1 MLGIRNAKNRGIPGY
16 LTFGLLER
24 LDEVIDGKP
33 SKVFILIGI
42 NNVARKIPDSMI
54 VNNYKNMA
62 DRIKSGLIK
71 TKIYLQSLFTTNE
84 SLNKLLNHYRNDKET
99 IK

>member
-1 MLGIRNAKNRGIPGY
+1 
-16 LTFGLLER
+16 
-24 LDEVIDGKP
+24 
-33 SKVFILIGI
+33 
-42 NNVARKIPDSMI
+42 MI